1 MNYIIRKK
9 NSPYYIKDITQK
21 VDGNFET
28 LCWETSF
35 TDVKDF
41 IILKI
46 KGKKE
51 RGSRLFIGCPAIF
64 SAEFSGA
71 FPHIF
76 SELFMEIKTA
86 VMGLRCAFALNPEGA
101 KGAES
106 RKRSGNGEKY
116 GVLHSYVLFK

>member
-1 MNYIIRKK
+1 MITLFGNKMNYIIRKK

-28 LCWETSF
+28 LRWETSF

-51 RGSRLFIGCPAIF
+51 ALEKLALLKSIF
-64 SAEFSGA
+64 PKEHMEFKIE
-71 FPHIF
+71 P
-76 SELFMEIKTA
+76 
-86 VMGLRCAFALNPEGA
+86 
-101 KGAES
+101 
-106 RKRSGNGEKY
+106 Y
-116 GVLHSYVLFK
+116 GKK